1 MSKELYII
9 VLHVPRLLI
18 LFFFFFF
25 SRFFFCFFFFSF
37 IGLGLKL
44 GTFGTVVFVFKLI
57 LKILL

>member
-1 MSKELYII
+1 MFLDYLFYSSFSSSL
-9 VLHVPRLLI
+9 VFF
-18 LFFFFFF
+18 LFFVFFFLY
-25 SRFFFCFFFFSF
+25 